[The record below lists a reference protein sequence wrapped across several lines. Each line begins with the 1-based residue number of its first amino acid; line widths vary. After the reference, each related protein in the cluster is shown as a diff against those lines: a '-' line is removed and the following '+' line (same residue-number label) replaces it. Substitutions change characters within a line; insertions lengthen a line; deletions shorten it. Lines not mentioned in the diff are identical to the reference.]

1 MRTDP
6 LDARQTLTSAT
17 GRRRTHRTP
26 GTRLRIRCSPEV
38 SACSLGRTSSPDARP
53 TIFRVSGHLPVK
65 DQRGQ
70 DRIVPAPDDDL
81 PFVLNVESA
90 FWITGRG
97 TVIMGVIEQGVVHI
111 GDHLEV
117 IQPSSADTVAP
128 PRLQCLDASPMSVSG
143 RDYAALGYPI
153 GILVGPDIEPDA
165 IRPGAKLRAVGPL
178 AGH

>member
-1 MRTDP
+1 MSGQQRDG
-6 LDARQTLTSAT
+6 LDNGIAAVHWHKFAGGSEWSGAGSNRRPSAFQEAASLLVKAPACPARATRVRHQCLT
-17 GRRRTHRTP
+17 
-26 GTRLRIRCSPEV
+26 
-38 SACSLGRTSSPDARP
+38 
-53 TIFRVSGHLPVK
+53 K

-90 FWITGRG
+90 CWITGRG

-128 PRLQCLDASPMSVSG
+128 PRLQCLDASPMNVSG

-153 GILVGPDIEPDA
+153 GIFVGPDIEPDA
-165 IRPGAKLRAVGPL
+165 IRPGAKLRAVG
-178 AGH
+178 H